1 MAPEVNRRLNTVLF
15 LAGAT
20 ILNIV
25 LLFFYFLAFTGLA
38 GLFLPNRTG
47 WIAVATWLGL
57 FAASLAA
64 GWFTYR
70 WAFRNLQERVRLE
83 HYLDSTLFKGLF

>member
-1 MAPEVNRRLNTVLF
+1 MNRRFNTVVF

-20 ILNIV
+20 VLNIL
-25 LLFFYFLAFTGLA
+25 LLFFFFLTFTGLV

-47 WIAVATWLGL
+47 AFAVIIWLAL
-57 FAASLAA
+57 FAASLFA

-70 WAFRNLQERVRLE
+70 WAFRILRERIP
-83 HYLDSTLFKGLF
+83 LDKYFDPNLFKGLF

>member
-1 MAPEVNRRLNTVLF
+1 MNRRLNTVLF

-20 ILNIV
+20 VANLL
-25 LLFFYFLAFTGLA
+25 LLFFYFLTFTGLA
-38 GLFLPNRTG
+38 GLFLPGRTG

-57 FAASLAA
+57 FAAALLA

-70 WAFRNLQERVRLE
+70 WAFGILRERID
-83 HYLDSTLFKGLF
+83 LDRYFDPKLFKGLF

>member
-1 MAPEVNRRLNTVLF
+1 MNRQANTILF

-20 ILNIV
+20 VLNIV
-25 LLFFYFLAFTGLA
+25 LLFFYFLTFTGIA

-47 WIAVATWLGL
+47 LIAIATWLGL
-57 FAASLAA
+57 FGASLAA

-70 WAFRNLQERVRLE
+70 WAFRILKERIHLE
-83 HYLDSTLFKGLF
+83 KYLDGSLFKGLF

>member
-1 MAPEVNRRLNTVLF
+1 MNRRVNTVLF

-20 ILNIV
+20 VLNIL
-25 LLFFYFLAFTGLA
+25 LLFFYFLAFTGLV
-38 GLFLPNRTG
+38 GLFLPDRTG
-47 WIAVATWLGL
+47 AVAIALWLIL

-70 WAFRNLQERVRLE
+70 WAFHILRERVPLE
-83 HYLDSTLFKGLF
+83 KYLDSTLFKGLF

>member
-1 MAPEVNRRLNTVLF
+1 VNRRVNTVLF

-20 ILNIV
+20 VLNIL
-25 LLFFYFLAFTGLA
+25 LLFFYFLAFNGLA
-38 GLFLPNRTG
+38 GVFLPDRTG
-47 WIAVATWLGL
+47 AVAIAVWLVL

-70 WAFRNLQERVRLE
+70 WAFRILRDRVNLEK
-83 HYLDSTLFKGLF
+83 YLDHNLFKGLF

>member
-1 MAPEVNRRLNTVLF
+1 MNRRLNTVLF

-20 ILNIV
+20 ILNII
-25 LLFFYFLAFTGLA
+25 LLFFYFLAFMGIT

-47 WIAVATWLGL
+47 LPAVLIWLLL
-57 FAASLAA
+57 FGASLTA

-70 WAFRNLQERVRLE
+70 WAFRILKERVRLE
-83 HYLDSTLFKGLF
+83 RYLDANLFKGLF

>member
-1 MAPEVNRRLNTVLF
+1 MNRRLNTVLF

-20 ILNIV
+20 VLNLV

-47 WIAVATWLGL
+47 WLAIVTWLLL
-57 FAASLAA
+57 FAGSLAA

-70 WAFRNLQERVRLE
+70 WAFRVLRERVRLE
-83 HYLDSTLFKGLF
+83 KYLDGTLFKGMFRN

>member
-1 MAPEVNRRLNTVLF
+1 MNRRVNTVLF

-20 ILNIV
+20 VLNIL
-25 LLFFYFLAFTGLA
+25 LLFFYFLTFTGLA
-38 GLFLPNRTG
+38 GLFLPDRTG
-47 WIAVATWLGL
+47 ALAIALWLAL

-70 WAFRNLQERVRLE
+70 WAFRILRERVPLE
-83 HYLDSTLFKGLF
+83 KYFDSTLFKGLF

>member
-1 MAPEVNRRLNTVLF
+1 MNRRLNTVLF

-20 ILNIV
+20 ILNII
-25 LLFFYFLAFTGLA
+25 LLFFYYLAFMGIA

-47 WIAVATWLGL
+47 LLAVFTWLLL
-57 FAASLAA
+57 FGASLAA

-70 WAFRNLQERVRLE
+70 WAFRILRERVRLE
-83 HYLDSTLFKGLF
+83 RYLDANLFKGLF

>member
-1 MAPEVNRRLNTVLF
+1 MNRRLNTVVF

-20 ILNIV
+20 FLNV
-25 LLFFYFLAFTGLA
+25 LLLFFYFLTFNGIA
-38 GLFLPNRTG
+38 GLFLPGRTG
-47 WIAVATWLGL
+47 WVALLTWTVL

-70 WAFRNLQERVRLE
+70 WAFRIVKERFPLE
-83 HYLDSTLFKGLF
+83 RYFDSTLFKGLF